1 MIERM
6 PLFLVVG
13 CFWCAVFT
21 GALAQAADLK
31 PKSEGPDCAYI
42 RGWIVGSG
50 GSEAVSI
57 FAQGPND
64 EEPWPF
70 SSAAAGETAINAGYK
85 EGVTGSFQFQLKA
98 GEKNLQS
105 AKAELAE
112 NAAYTVLA
120 WRQDDQWEFE
130 VYADGPFAK
139 SVVDRPLRL
148 MNFAGKRETLISIDN
163 GPETKIAANR
173 VEEFKVS
180 AKLTSFTVK
189 VLAADGGTPAE
200 SSGEV
205 DFGVVPSAYVVIAPD
220 YRGRMRPRVVAGGH
234 LPPLE
239 E

>member
-1 MIERM
+1 MIEKF
-6 PLFLVVG
+6 PSIVLTG
-13 CFWCAVFT
+13 CLWCSLLA
-21 GALAQAADLK
+21 GASAQTSEAARKNNDK
-31 PKSEGPDCAYI
+31 EGSYL

-50 GSEAVSI
+50 GSEAVSLY
-57 FAQGPND
+57 AQGPKD
-64 EEPWPF
+64 EEPRLF
-70 SSAAAGETAINAGYK
+70 SSAAAGEKVVNPAYTK
-85 EGVTGSFQFQLKA
+85 GVAGSFQFQIRS
-98 GEKNLQS
+98 GEKILQS

-120 WRQDDQWEFE
+120 WRQDDQWKFE

-180 AKLTSFTVK
+180 GKLTSFTVK
-189 VLAADGGTPAE
+189 VLAADGGAPAE

-220 YRGRMRPRVVAGGH
+220 YRGRMRPRVVSGGH
-234 LPPLE
+234 LPSLE